1 MSTSPNQGQNPDP
14 SKYGGYTGY
23 TPPNPADDPY
33 GSYSQSSGAQQSG
46 AGYQGSDPNYVYGQQ
61 GQQQQYASGGQ
72 QQQQYNT
79 YQPPQSVGGVGGK
92 NAGANS
98 PTSLGMT
105 ARMEALLSYLFI
117 CFSGLVFFF
126 LERKNSFVRYNAAQS
141 IVVFG
146 PFFIVYTIL
155 KLIVGI
161 TSGIFL
167 IGGLFGFVFGTVAT
181 LLGIVF
187 GLLWVYLLIQAYRGV
202 TVRLPYASVYTDALL
217 KRFGGGKV

>member
-1 MSTSPNQGQNPDP
+1 MSTNPNQGQNPDP

-33 GSYSQSSGAQQSG
+33 GAYSQSSGAQQSG
-46 AGYQGSDPNYVYGQQ
+46 TGSQSSDPNYVY

-79 YQPPQSVGGVGGK
+79 YQPPQSVGGLSGR
-92 NAGANS
+92 NSGAND

-117 CFSGLVFFF
+117 CFSGIVFFF
-126 LERKNSFVRYNAAQS
+126 LERKNRFVRYNAAQS

-155 KLIVGI
+155 KLIIGI

-167 IGGLFGFVFGTVAT
+167 IGGLFGFVFGTVVT
-181 LLGIVF
+181 LLSIIF
-187 GLLWVYLLIQAYRGV
+187 GLLWVYLLIQSYRGV
-202 TVRLPYASVYTDALL
+202 MVRLPYASTYADALL